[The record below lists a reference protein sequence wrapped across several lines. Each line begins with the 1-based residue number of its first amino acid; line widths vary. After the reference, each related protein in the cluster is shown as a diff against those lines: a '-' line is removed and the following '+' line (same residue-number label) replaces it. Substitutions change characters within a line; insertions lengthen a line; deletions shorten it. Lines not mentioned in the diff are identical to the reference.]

1 MFFILKMVDNKL
13 TFYESPT
20 HNLSKDVTHVK
31 SSDSSYARLCS
42 WLVNGYI
49 FSISALICFSWT
61 IVDYFF
67 KLRPTRDD
75 LFWLD

>member
-31 SSDSSYARLCS
+31 SSDSQLREIVLLARE
-42 WLVNGYI
+42 WVH
-49 FSISALICFSWT
+49 
-61 IVDYFF
+61 FF
-67 KLRPTRDD
+67 YQCPYLLLMDNCR
-75 LFWLD
+75 LFFQVEAHQG